1 MTDDRSDAMQPEGY
15 MSFLVR
21 LWRDPLGDEQL
32 WDWCGELEQIQT
44 GIRWSFSTYSELLAC
59 FHQLTAASQTITLP
73 YRENILADERLD
85 D

>member
-1 MTDDRSDAMQPEGY
+1 MQPEGY

-21 LWRDPLGDEQL
+21 LWRDSPGDEQP

-59 FHQLTAASQTITLP
+59 LDQLAVASQAVTQP
-73 YRENILADERLD
+73 AREEYSS
-85 D
+85 